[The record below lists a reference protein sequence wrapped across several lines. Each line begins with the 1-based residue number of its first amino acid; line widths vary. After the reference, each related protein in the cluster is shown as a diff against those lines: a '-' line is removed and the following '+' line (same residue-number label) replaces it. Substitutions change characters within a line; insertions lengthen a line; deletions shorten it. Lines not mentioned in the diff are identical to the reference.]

1 MRLLFDVVMVQ
12 NIWIFG
18 YKSDQNNLH
27 TGCVYAYIRYI
38 YIIFAQLVFLEAG
51 LKFPLSGSFRQFNLR
66 ILIHSEASMCFKW
79 RDKSPGWKQIL
90 THYCQ
95 GSNKLL
101 QPPAVQ
107 PFNAATDTSP
117 THSVSTTGGWNLN
130 RSKEPMSSTTFPWM
144 EQSNLCPS
152 AGKCR
157 YTIRLFEMGCF
168 WIHISM
174 LDQVWRSQR
183 VFDFFCWFNISC
195 IDVALQINWFQNGID
210 FGGMSSFSNC
220 HVSPSLFLFKRRYRF
235 SIGEPIRHSFLEVWN
250 SGHHPN
256 VFHPKECQ
264 CTEAW
269 ILVSPSRIFRSR
281 EADDLCRFTLM

>member
-1 MRLLFDVVMVQ
+1 MCTNGISR
-12 NIWIFG
+12 
-18 YKSDQNNLH
+18 
-27 TGCVYAYIRYI
+27 
-38 YIIFAQLVFLEAG
+38 
-51 LKFPLSGSFRQFNLR
+51 SGSEVSTFRHFNLR
-66 ILIHSEASMCFKW
+66 ILIHSKASICFKW

-101 QPPAVQ
+101 QPHAVQ
-107 PFNAATDTSP
+107 PFTVATDTSL
-117 THSVSTTGGWNLN
+117 THSVSTTRGWNLN

-152 AGKCR
+152 AGKCW

-174 LDQVWRSQR
+174 LDQVWRSPG
-183 VFDFFCWFNISC
+183 VFFDFFCWFSISC

-269 ILVSPSRIFRSR
+269 ILVSPGSRIFRSR
-281 EADDLCRFTLM
+281 EADDFCRFIT